1 MFLGAVLLAQLIA
14 WHLFALS
21 HLLRYSAILQRAV
34 YATRYSSDM
43 TDSRPKPARA
53 SLAALGGPARWPV
66 LVVAVVAVTGA
77 YWWTLGNLLPEST
90 GADAPTSP
98 ARTTQ
103 MADLEAVEAI
113 LETVQRAV
121 KSNEFAKAETVL
133 EAAVEQYPRDQALRL
148 ALGDLFVRMSQ
159 PVPEAE
165 GQDPEPIPDE
175 QRLALERRAYEQFV
189 EALRIGP
196 RMPGTEFAA
205 GSLARS
211 LGNLDSAIAHFESA
225 STLDKANA
233 NYPLHL
239 AQVYFSRNELDAANA
254 RLAVAVSLDP
264 DLATAWG
271 MMAEIALKQGSPRIA
286 LEHLERVT
294 ALEPRELAWRHMQA
308 RAFSRVGEPDK
319 ALAALDALPEA
330 ERFSR
335 ISLQLAGQAL
345 GLARRPEDALARYE
359 QALASG
365 VSDPQVYLDA
375 ATWAERL
382 GKVER
387 ARELAQTA
395 AMADVPGA
403 RRLLDRLEATP

>member
-1 MFLGAVLLAQLIA
+1 
-14 WHLFALS
+14 
-21 HLLRYSAILQRAV
+21 
-34 YATRYSSDM
+34 M
-43 TDSRPKPARA
+43 TDTEPKPVPAT
-53 SLAALGGPARWPV
+53 LGGPARWPV
-66 LVVAVVAVTGA
+66 LLVALVALAGG
-77 YWWTLGNLLPEST
+77 YWWTFEAFLPKSAPAQTDHQST
-90 GADAPTSP
+90 
-98 ARTTQ
+98 RTTQ

-121 KSNEFAKAETVL
+121 KDNEFTKAETVL
-133 EAAVEQYPRDQALRL
+133 ETAVEQYPRDQALRL
-148 ALGDLFVRMSQ
+148 ALADLFVRMSQ
-159 PVPEAE
+159 PVPDAQGDE
-165 GQDPEPIPDE
+165 PEPIPDE
-175 QRLALERRAYEQFV
+175 QKQALERQAYEQFV

-196 RMPGTEFAA
+196 RTPETEFAA

-211 LGNLDSAIAHFESA
+211 LGNLDAAIAHFESA
-225 STLDKANA
+225 STLDKTNA

-254 RLAVAVSLDP
+254 RLAIAVSLDP

-271 MMAEIALKQGSPRIA
+271 MMGEIALRQGSPRIA
-286 LEHLERVT
+286 LGPLERATV
-294 ALEPRELAWRHMQA
+294 LEPREPAWRQMQA
-308 RAFSRVGEPDK
+308 RALSRIGEPDK

-330 ERFSR
+330 DRFSR

-365 VSDPQVYLDA
+365 VSNPQVYLDA

-403 RRLLDRLEATP
+403 RRLLDRLEAKP